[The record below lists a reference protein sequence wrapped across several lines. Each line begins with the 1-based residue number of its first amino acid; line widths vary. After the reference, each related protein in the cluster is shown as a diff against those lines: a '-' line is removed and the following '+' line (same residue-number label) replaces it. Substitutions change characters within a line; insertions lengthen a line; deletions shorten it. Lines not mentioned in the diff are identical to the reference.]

1 MKMKLDLRKV
11 LIACSAIVA
20 TVVGSIFLL
29 MYSNNMAA
37 QNEGPIDAAA
47 NNPFVITPDN
57 LCKQGELMFAYIGEN
72 NYIYNLDDESQPLI
86 RQPASILLYAS
97 DDTVL
102 YVAPTEIDSSHY
114 GRESVIQELQI
125 GEHENNLY
133 TIATVSI
140 DPCWSSNDEV
150 IYFIKDESPNQLYTF
165 EPLTSTTEMAA
176 TFEHNV
182 TGLRISSDGLLVSLE
197 TGAEMLYVPLSKSL
211 TEAYYDCNG
220 CRVMVCEQ
228 YDLILTPNRELFY
241 RWLGSKEAVR
251 IAENVVVAKG
261 YQDNQILF
269 VQESEG
275 GKTLNAYYVSE
286 NVTKQFVQ
294 LPENIMPQLTVS
306 AEYAFLMDSNHVVY
320 RYDIDINA
328 FEPFDIIDET
338 VKNPLISVFDFR
350 LMVYDMSREA
360 DQSFVYAKDATIAVM
375 DSDIG
380 RINAYMEKKE
390 RETGE
395 IVFMPLQMGA
405 VGAEVQ
411 ELQQALL
418 SLGYGKSSPSGILGV
433 ETTVGIQQLQSDLGL
448 EETGIA
454 DNELRCLLADQVVS
468 EKTGFTPISVSSEGI
483 FVRDVQARLKSL
495 GYSVAEPT
503 GKMDEKTLGSLC
515 IFARAH
521 SIEYDGGVVTTE
533 LLSRLYDAAATP
545 GSKRLVLEA
554 GDCDPQVVQLNQR
567 LKSLGYLAGSVN
579 PSYDEKTVSAIEL
592 VKTVNPLAPQTDDL
606 ALLDYIYSNEIAGCP
621 EELRPKAL
629 GDTVSSTEGQVISDR
644 QLKVIRKWLTKQFA
658 VNHTDKQAV
667 KRLQMR
673 LVRMQYLRIDQVT
686 MIYDQD
692 TFNAIMG
699 FQADK
704 GLPADGIV
712 SKAVLTEIFAS
723 EINRTLEPDGAEE
736 EE

>member
-1 MKMKLDLRKV
+1 
-11 LIACSAIVA
+11 
-20 TVVGSIFLL
+20 
-29 MYSNNMAA
+29 
-37 QNEGPIDAAA
+37 
-47 NNPFVITPDN
+47 
-57 LCKQGELMFAYIGEN
+57 
-72 NYIYNLDDESQPLI
+72 
-86 RQPASILLYAS
+86 
-97 DDTVL
+97 
-102 YVAPTEIDSSHY
+102 
-114 GRESVIQELQI
+114 
-125 GEHENNLY
+125 
-133 TIATVSI
+133 
-140 DPCWSSNDEV
+140 
-150 IYFIKDESPNQLYTF
+150 
-165 EPLTSTTEMAA
+165 
-176 TFEHNV
+176 
-182 TGLRISSDGLLVSLE
+182 
-197 TGAEMLYVPLSKSL
+197 
-211 TEAYYDCNG
+211 
-220 CRVMVCEQ
+220 
-228 YDLILTPNRELFY
+228 
-241 RWLGSKEAVR
+241 
-251 IAENVVVAKG
+251 
-261 YQDNQILF
+261 
-269 VQESEG
+269 
-275 GKTLNAYYVSE
+275 
-286 NVTKQFVQ
+286 
-294 LPENIMPQLTVS
+294 
-306 AEYAFLMDSNHVVY
+306 
-320 RYDIDINA
+320 
-328 FEPFDIIDET
+328 
-338 VKNPLISVFDFR
+338 
-350 LMVYDMSREA
+350 
-360 DQSFVYAKDATIAVM
+360 
-375 DSDIG
+375 
-380 RINAYMEKKE
+380 
-390 RETGE
+390 
-395 IVFMPLQMGA
+395 
-405 VGAEVQ
+405 
-411 ELQQALL
+411 
-418 SLGYGKSSPSGILGV
+418 
-433 ETTVGIQQLQSDLGL
+433 
-448 EETGIA
+448 
-454 DNELRCLLADQVVS
+454 
-468 EKTGFTPISVSSEGI
+468 
-483 FVRDVQARLKSL
+483 L

-503 GKMDEKTLGSLC
+503 GKMDEKTLGSLR